1 MSLLIQSVLL
11 DGIKTDVYIEGNEIR
26 RIGKALPVDRADKVI
41 NGRRKALIPGFVN
54 AHTHPAMTLFRGFG
68 DDMPLKEWLEQK
80 IWPYEA
86 KLTAEDVYWGTKL
99 ACLEMIKSGTT
110 TFFDMYYQF
119 RAVADAV
126 EEMGL
131 RALVAGVCFD
141 HFDGTRCTRCE
152 QENEQLFRE
161 VERYGRRIRYAV
173 GPHAIY
179 TVSGELLQWTH
190 RFAVEHDVPIHLHL
204 AETEGE
210 VQNSLKQFGLTPVR
224 YLHKLGVLS
233 PRLIVAHGLY
243 VDTDEIRMLADNG
256 VTVVH
261 NPASNMKLASGYRF
275 LYCEM
280 REAGVRVALGTDGC
294 ASSNNLDMVEA
305 MKLASLLG
313 KVWRGN
319 PEAIPAEAIFES
331 ATIVGAEAIGLKAG
345 RIAEGYVADL
355 CLVDLNMPAFT
366 PNHHFISNL
375 VYAANGSCVDTV
387 ICDGKILME
396 GKHVPG
402 EENIMEQAARRAY
415 RLVKNG

>member
-1 MSLLIQSVLL
+1 MSLLIQSALL
-11 DGIKTDVYIEGNEIR
+11 DGIETDVYIEGNEIR

-54 AHTHPAMTLFRGFG
+54 AHTHAAMTLFRGFG
-68 DDMPLKEWLEQK
+68 NDMPLKEWLEQK

-179 TVSGELLQWTH
+179 TVSGELLQWAH

-224 YLHKLGVLS
+224 YLQKLGVLS

>member
-1 MSLLIQSVLL
+1 M
-11 DGIKTDVYIEGNEIR
+11 
-26 RIGKALPVDRADKVI
+26 I

-54 AHTHPAMTLFRGFG
+54 AHTHAAMTLFRGFG
-68 DDMPLKEWLEQK
+68 DDMPLKKWLEQK

-119 RAVADAV
+119 RSVADAV

-141 HFDGTRCTRCE
+141 HFDAKQRARCE

-179 TVSGELLQWTH
+179 TVSGELLQWAH

-224 YLHKLGVLS
+224 YLQKLGVLS

-256 VTVVH
+256 G
-261 NPASNMKLASGYRF
+261 NSGTQSGFEYETGF
-275 LYCEM
+275 WL
-280 REAGVRVALGTDGC
+280 
-294 ASSNNLDMVEA
+294 SF
-305 MKLASLLG
+305 SLLRNA
-313 KVWRGN
+313 RGRC
-319 PEAIPAEAIFES
+319 AGS
-331 ATIVGAEAIGLKAG
+331 VGNGW
-345 RIAEGYVADL
+345 L
-355 CLVDLNMPAFT
+355 CV
-366 PNHHFISNL
+366 
-375 VYAANGSCVDTV
+375 V
-387 ICDGKILME
+387 
-396 GKHVPG
+396 
-402 EENIMEQAARRAY
+402 
-415 RLVKNG
+415 